1 MAQQTAIKIRRSA
14 VAGKAPATTDLV
26 LGELALNTND
36 GVLYFKKS
44 PSGVDS
50 IVALKPIGTGS
61 GLVVG
66 DTSATLNS
74 PTLNNAVFQQTF
86 SIGTQVFYPHTNGFS
101 VNENFDITNQGS
113 QANFTG
119 YHFAS
124 GAGKSGTAFTLARS
138 GYFTDGFGVT
148 GDASNNQFVIGSETY
163 NTDFVFKNG
172 IGMPFDVSGGTTIFS
187 VNRDGSLTFAD
198 TTVQTTAWLG
208 SVNQLVNGTK
218 TLKLNSDGSVQF
230 PNYKFPAAA
239 GTNGQILSSDG
250 AGNVSWI
257 SNSSTSPATS
267 TSLGVVQVDGTTI
280 VANGSGVISARSL
293 VNGSYSAVL
302 DSTGTLTVN
311 NLTVNATTTVNSQTL
326 VVQGIGNLLLS
337 QDGQYLTLP
346 NGQTIAS
353 NNAYNVAIIGANSG
367 SFYFSSGGTLKLPP
381 NGDIIDSNGNSVLN
395 LNGRVVS
402 YGVTQNLTSTQ
413 QLTARSNIGL
423 DDATLYFYCYMF
435 G

>member
-1 MAQQTAIKIRRSA
+1 MAQQTAIKIRRSS
-14 VAGKAPATTDLV
+14 VAGKIPLTTDLV

-50 IVALKPIGTGS
+50 IVALQPYTGGTGVSVSASGVISIGQSVATTANVNFATGVFTDPSAGSNYTVKIGNATGSVFGIGTGS
-61 GLVVG
+61 
-66 DTSATLNS
+66 NS
-74 PTLNNAVFQQTF
+74 FGIANDALNNAQ
-86 SIGTQVFYPHTNGFS
+86 
-101 VNENFDITNQGS
+101 
-113 QANFTG
+113 TG
-119 YHFAS
+119 YVPYQV
-124 GAGKSGTAFTLARS
+124 TATQI
-138 GYFTDGFGVT
+138 GFKT
-148 GDASNNQFVIGSETY
+148 SANSY
-163 NTDFVFKNG
+163 NWSFNAD
-172 IGMPFDVSGGTTIFS
+172 GTT
-187 VNRDGSLTFAD
+187 
-198 TTVQTTAWLG
+198 
-208 SVNQLVNGTK
+208 
-218 TLKLNSDGSVQF
+218 QF

-239 GTNGQILSSDG
+239 GTNGQILSTDG
-250 AGNVSWI
+250 LGNVSWI
-257 SNSSTSPATS
+257 SNNSTSPATS
-267 TSLGVVQVDGTTI
+267 SSLGVVQVDGTTI

-326 VVQGIGNLLLS
+326 VVQGIGNLFLS

-346 NGQTIAS
+346 NGQPVAS
-353 NNAYNVAIIGANSG
+353 NNAYNVVLIGANSG

-381 NGDIIDSNGNSVLN
+381 NGDILDSNGNSVLN

-423 DDATLYFYCYMF
+423 DDATLYFYSYMF